1 MPKVAWIGGEKRR
14 KAKPVNHLAATLR
27 GYKLASGLTSEEI
40 AAKIGCSPENVRHQL
55 CKPADQWQ
63 IGRLRQYCSII
74 GCPIEEALAA
84 AAK

>member
-1 MPKVAWIGGEKRR
+1 MPKVKWIGGQKRPR
-14 KAKPVNHLAATLR
+14 KPVNHLAATLR
-27 GYKLASGLTSEEI
+27 VYKSAAGLTSKDI
-40 AAKIGCSPENVRHQL
+40 AKRVGCTPENVRTQL
-55 CKPADQWQ
+55 NKPADQWQ